1 MATEGR
7 PESAIPVSA
16 RSTTSWCQS
25 RTKAERSSRVAEL
38 KTEATMSGL
47 RPMVSDSVPAKIIEM
62 ASVAVVA
69 ETASEDVAAETPNSS
84 AKIGISGWTQ

>member
-1 MATEGR
+1 
-7 PESAIPVSA
+7 
-16 RSTTSWCQS
+16 
-25 RTKAERSSRVAEL
+25 
-38 KTEATMSGL
+38 
-47 RPMVSDSVPAKIIEM
+47 MVSDSVPAKIIEM